1 MSSFGYGS
9 RRREGVARR
18 ARRSGRRLRQK
29 GWRERRGVLVD
40 VLQISCLCFE
50 SAELRTAR
58 AARRARVP
66 RACHSSLFVL
76 WGEGGG
82 TGLQWRLP
90 LLHGGWLQVS
100 ALLAHGSC
108 SKRDGLFVGAR
119 ARARARYFVVST
131 RARVQGSYCP
141 GGGPIYACAS
151 GSTTTSTGATSS
163 AACVRASLP
172 PGSYAER
179 CVPFR
184 LPS

>member
-1 MSSFGYGS
+1 M
-9 RRREGVARR
+9 
-18 ARRSGRRLRQK
+18 
-29 GWRERRGVLVD
+29 
-40 VLQISCLCFE
+40 
-50 SAELRTAR
+50 
-58 AARRARVP
+58 P

-184 LPS
+184 LPFEGSCRLILSAVEQLLRLRYLWPILRLRVLQRLRISRANLGGVRPIYVAMHGRRA

>member
-1 MSSFGYGS
+1 M
-9 RRREGVARR
+9 
-18 ARRSGRRLRQK
+18 
-29 GWRERRGVLVD
+29 
-40 VLQISCLCFE
+40 
-50 SAELRTAR
+50 
-58 AARRARVP
+58 P
-66 RACHSSLFVL
+66 RACHGSLFVL
-76 WGEGGG
+76 LGGG
-82 TGLQWRLP
+82 GRGGACSGGCRCCTGGGCKSAPCWRTALV
-90 LLHGGWLQVS
+90 LSETVS
-100 ALLAHGSC
+100 LW
-108 SKRDGLFVGAR
+108 VR
-119 ARARARYFVVST
+119 ARALVRDISCVST

>member
-1 MSSFGYGS
+1 M
-9 RRREGVARR
+9 
-18 ARRSGRRLRQK
+18 
-29 GWRERRGVLVD
+29 
-40 VLQISCLCFE
+40 
-50 SAELRTAR
+50 
-58 AARRARVP
+58 P
-66 RACHSSLFVL
+66 RACHGSLFVL
-76 WGEGGG
+76 WGERG
-82 TGLQWRLP
+82 GLQRRLP

-108 SKRDGLFVGAR
+108 SRRDDLFVGAR
-119 ARARARYFVVST
+119 ARLCAIFSCMYT